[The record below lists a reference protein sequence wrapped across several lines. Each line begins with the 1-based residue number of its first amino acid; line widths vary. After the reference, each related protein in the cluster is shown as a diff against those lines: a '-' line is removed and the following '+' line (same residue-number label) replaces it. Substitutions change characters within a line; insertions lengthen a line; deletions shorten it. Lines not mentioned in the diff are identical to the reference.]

1 MAKVEVKQ
9 LLEAGVHFG
18 HLTRKWNPNMAPY
31 IYMERNGIHVIN
43 LYKTVAKLDEA
54 NEALKKIA
62 ASGRKILFVA
72 TKKQAKDIVAEKVAN
87 VNMPYIT
94 ERWPG
99 GMLTNFV
106 TIRRAVKKMASID
119 RMKKDGTFN
128 TLSKKERLQVDRLR
142 AKLEKNLGSISE
154 MSRLPGALFVVDTMR
169 EHIAV
174 KEAQKLNIPIFAMV
188 DTNSDP
194 RDVDYLIPSNDDA
207 SKSIAIIMTQVTDA
221 VAEGLAERKSEKQS
235 DKEDKG
241 EDKEKK
247 KDKEKKGK
255 DKKDKKDKVAE
266 KAPETAKIAEQ
277 PKPEAKDSTTEM
289 DAAPVVTEG
298 EEKPKPTPETVET
311 QAPPVVGKVPQTE
324 VDVAATQE
332 AVEASVS
339 DEAGEDIKD
348 DQKKVSKNESDPK
361 TDKSDDLT
369 KIEGVGPKAAEA
381 LEAAGIQT
389 YAKLADSDADNIKE
403 ILTEA
408 SSHMAHLD
416 PTSWPKQ
423 AQMAADGKW
432 DELQEWQDK
441 AKGGVE

>member
-1 MAKVEVKQ
+1 MAKKAEVKE

-87 VNMPYIT
+87 INMPYIT

-106 TIRRAVKKMASID
+106 TIRKAVKKMASID

-154 MSRLPGALFVVDTMR
+154 MTRLPGALFVVDTMR

-174 KEAQKLNIPIFAMV
+174 KEAQKLKIPIFAMV

-194 RDVDYLIPSNDDA
+194 RPIDFVIPSNDDA
-207 SKSIAIIMTQVTDA
+207 SKSIDIIMTQVTNA
-221 VAEGLAERKSEKQS
+221 VAEGLAERKSEKA
-235 DKEDKG
+235 
-241 EDKEKK
+241 
-247 KDKEKKGK
+247 
-255 DKKDKKDKVAE
+255 AE
-266 KAPETAKIAEQ
+266 KEGASESTAAAE
-277 PKPEAKDSTTEM
+277 PAVEEAKVEEVQEAPK
-289 DAAPVVTEG
+289 AAPKAKA
-298 EEKPKPTPETVET
+298 EEIVEAAAPETVEE
-311 QAPPVVGKVPQTE
+311 VVEE
-324 VDVAATQE
+324 VAETKAVEKEEAATE
-332 AVEASVS
+332 AEAS
-339 DEAGEDIKD
+339 D
-348 DQKKVSKNESDPK
+348 N
-361 TDKSDDLT
+361 DLT
-369 KIEGVGPKAAEA
+369 KIEGIGPKAAEA
-381 LEAAGIQT
+381 LTGAGMST
-389 YAKLADSDADNIKE
+389 FADLAGADPEKIKE
-403 ILTEA
+403 ILTAA
-408 SSHMAHLD
+408 SSRMAHLD
-416 PTSWPKQ
+416 PGSWPKQ
-423 AQMAADGKW
+423 AKMAAEGKW
-432 DELQEWQDK
+432 DELKEWQDK
-441 AKGGVE
+441 VKAGVEE